1 MVGPLGHTL
10 PFSIDFHHIPHGSPS
25 VPATNSFK
33 SHQIPHIFLELLCV
47 ISFEF
52 PSDFQQ
58 FPESAPCHFLVNS
71 TMFSEVP
78 RRGPLP
84 FSFQSHQITHRF
96 PGVSSRRLWMR
107 ATSHDL
113 LNTFCLLCN
122 PPLSFP
128 PRPPA
133 ERPAFPRHSSKSNLV
148 TCDADAEADATPR
161 HANANDND
169 NTNADADADADAD
182 ATARHAMPCHAMPRP
197 PCQADATPRHATSN
211 RVSLELRSLSPQ
223 LLGGRASQTGPLL

>member
-1 MVGPLGHTL
+1 MCWWFWWFLVGPLGHTL

-52 PSDFQQ
+52 PSDFPQ

-107 ATSHDL
+107 ATSPLWTSHDFHGFFL
-113 LNTFCLLCN
+113 PALQSSIIF
-122 PPLSFP
+122 SS
-128 PRPPA
+128 PPA
-133 ERPAFPRHSSKSNLV
+133 CRTTGVSATFFEIKSRDV
-148 TCDADAEADATPR
+148 
-161 HANANDND
+161 
-169 NTNADADADADAD
+169 
-182 ATARHAMPCHAMPRP
+182 
-197 PCQADATPRHATSN
+197 
-211 RVSLELRSLSPQ
+211 
-223 LLGGRASQTGPLL
+223 